1 MPFTVG
7 GDLPRTSRLLAALP
21 LPETVETLSLV
32 EIEVRLFDVSSD
44 AEEILDLG
52 QFMHWISGQL
62 LSADEV
68 DSGWRKIAHPSLEVD
83 GVQTDL
89 NRCPGPVQPE
99 TRSVPSQTHTLKRWH
114 VWALQSH
121 LGVVGD
127 GAGYWIAD
135 NDDEPDLRQNLED
148 ARWN

>member
-1 MPFTVG
+1 MSFTVG
-7 GDLPRTSRLLAALP
+7 GDLPKTSMLAAALP

-32 EIEVRLFDVSSD
+32 EIEVRLSDVSSD

-52 QFMHWISGQL
+52 QFMHRISGQL

-68 DSGWRKIAHPSLEVD
+68 DSGWREVAHPALEVD
-83 GVQTDL
+83 GVQTNL
-89 NRCPGPVQPE
+89 NRCPGPVQLE
-99 TRSVPSQTHTLKRWH
+99 TRPVPSQTHALKRWH

-127 GAGYWIAD
+127 GAGDWIAD
-135 NDDEPDLRQNLED
+135 DDDEPDVRQNLED